1 MNRQELLL
9 DLINEGETVFYTDND
24 GRDHEVSVL
33 SVEGDTAHI
42 DCSGIELAVSLEELD
57 IL

>member
-9 DLINEGETVFYTDND
+9 DLINDRETVFYTDSD
-24 GRDHEVSVL
+24 GKDHEVSVL
-33 SVEGDTAHI
+33 SVGGDTAHI
-42 DCSGIELAVSLEELD
+42 DCGGIELAVGLEELD